1 MRTGKSFDEIQSL
14 YFQTVFCFFLKNG
27 VYITYAYRYFVLC
40 NLLWAFNCGQFDNEG
55 VQMLSIWPLDC
66 SLLKNTFRTKRF
78 TQDDLKNWVY
88 IISIIQIWF
97 TNTAVSCNRIL
108 QIISNWS
115 ISNGLSHSY
124 ISELVELFMPVRVLW
139 VFIGF

>member
-1 MRTGKSFDEIQSL
+1 MYRRNSVFVFFKL
-14 YFQTVFCFFLKNG
+14 YFVFFWKNG

-40 NLLWAFNCGQFDNEG
+40 NLLWALNCGQFNNEG

-108 QIISNWS
+108 QILSNWS